1 MTSRLLDQEWL
12 RKKLSEVFPHED
24 LYHMFLRDG
33 NYHAL
38 QRILKE
44 LLYNEKEEISRLE
57 EKKRKCKKADH
68 SLTERYERCAKIERF
83 LADIAF
89 FLECQHQ

>member
-1 MTSRLLDQEWL
+1 MASKLLDKEWL
-12 RKKLSEVFPHED
+12 HKKLSEVFPHED
-24 LYHMFLRDG
+24 LYHIFLRDG

-44 LLYNEKEEISRLE
+44 WLYNEKEGIKQLK
-57 EKKRKCKKADH
+57 EKKGKRKKADH

-83 LADIAF
+83 LADVVL
-89 FLECQHQ
+89 FLEQQHQ